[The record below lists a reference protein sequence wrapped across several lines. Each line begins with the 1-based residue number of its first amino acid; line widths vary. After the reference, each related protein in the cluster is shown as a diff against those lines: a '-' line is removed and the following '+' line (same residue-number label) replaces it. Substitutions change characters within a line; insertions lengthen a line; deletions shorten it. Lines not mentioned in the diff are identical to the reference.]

1 MLTIT
6 ARIET
11 LGYEDA
17 RSKDISNKLSVLGHA
32 TWLGSTLFFEYRPQ
46 EHREVFNLLNS
57 ADDWVQAVALEK
69 VEANYGH
76 GDSTLVC
83 RERSVQT

>member
-1 MLTIT
+1 MLAITI
-6 ARIET
+6 RVET

-17 RSKDISNKLSVLGHA
+17 HSTDISNELSAFGPVTKRGPVLF
-32 TWLGSTLFFEYRPQ
+32 LEYEPQ
-46 EHREVFNLLNS
+46 EHYRVFNLLSS

-76 GDSTLVC
+76 GGSTLAHV
-83 RERSVQT
+83 